1 MILLNLEQMN
11 KEQMNDEVIIIPSS
25 FHYSD
30 FLMVVLPR
38 VFTSSHTEQ
47 RS

>member
-1 MILLNLEQMN
+1 LQVSES
-11 KEQMNDEVIIIPSS
+11 EPVYD
-25 FHYSD
+25 
-30 FLMVVLPR
+30 LMVVLPR

>member
-1 MILLNLEQMN
+1 MYIIAVLLSQAAETARA
-11 KEQMNDEVIIIPSS
+11 KADIV
-25 FHYSD
+25 YD
-30 FLMVVLPR
+30 LMVVLPR